1 VEGSDF
7 SYVEEIYEYYIF
19 CGLVAVLPSVAVV
32 CTHCLHKAIGGLGQG
47 SSLVSIYML
56 TAFER

>member
-19 CGLVAVLPSVAVV
+19 CGLVKTMSANDCDGWQYGNKAVV
-32 CTHCLHKAIGGLGQG
+32 D
-47 SSLVSIYML
+47 LVGYLSG
-56 TAFER
+56 EH